1 MNIILYLYFPL
12 LRTAANAVTFQA
24 YLLEGL
30 TRWNAELAASAV
42 QEHESSNMLYAFDM
56 SLKCHLN
63 RLHMSLRNEAFLPN
77 FTLPGVFTGEH
88 IGAEYL
94 WSQSDVLPNKA
105 LEKEIDEAFED
116 YQSEVESVEEH
127 QQIQDLTLALPE
139 DYSDSNSGTKVS
151 TAEKQKVTNQRKTQQ
166 NNTQKNWNDKQM
178 KRNLQ
183 FQSFFPRIMRI
194 RL

>member
-1 MNIILYLYFPL
+1 
-12 LRTAANAVTFQA
+12 
-24 YLLEGL
+24 
-30 TRWNAELAASAV
+30 
-42 QEHESSNMLYAFDM
+42 
-56 SLKCHLN
+56 
-63 RLHMSLRNEAFLPN
+63 MSLRNEAFLPN
-77 FTLPGVFTGEH
+77 FTLPGVFTGER

-139 DYSDSNSGTKVS
+139 DYSDSNSGTNVS

-166 NNTQKNWNDKQM
+166 NNRQKNWNDKQM